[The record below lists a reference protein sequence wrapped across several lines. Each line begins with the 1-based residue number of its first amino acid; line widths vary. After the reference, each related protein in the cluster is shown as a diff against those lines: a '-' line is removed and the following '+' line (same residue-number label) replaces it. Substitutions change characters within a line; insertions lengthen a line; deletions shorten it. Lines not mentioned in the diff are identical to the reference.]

1 MTESI
6 IIATGSRRVRPA
18 GYLYWFRL
26 RIARAVQNRMI
37 LETRSTAESIT
48 LEIIDK
54 EFDRTEARI
63 LIKNKH

>member
-1 MTESI
+1 
-6 IIATGSRRVRPA
+6 
-18 GYLYWFRL
+18 
-26 RIARAVQNRMI
+26 MI